1 MHCRVNTS
9 GTLDLTGEMSSEKAS
24 GPTCPVLYFPLII
37 SIEYCGKTK
46 YKLKNKV
53 NRTSKTRK

>member
-1 MHCRVNTS
+1 MHCRVNTW
-9 GTLDLTGEMSSEKAS
+9 GILDLTGEMSSEKAS
-24 GPTCPVLYFPLII
+24 SHTSPVLYFLLII

-46 YKLKNKV
+46 CKLKNIV